1 MWLAFPLLALLLG
14 EPQASSD
21 AGKGSGEKGEAKKPV
36 FYETTT
42 VTARPVS
49 GASGAVTVVTADE
62 LATSEARTG
71 TDVLREVPGLNL
83 LASGGRAGVT
93 NAWVRGA
100 DPNFTLV
107 LLDGIPLN
115 DSTELQGG
123 AVNLE
128 ELSADLVGHAEV
140 VRGPLT
146 SFYGPNSLSGVVQLF
161 TPRGGPG
168 PLRLAAGVD
177 GGNADLRHAVAR
189 ASGPAGAGGW
199 SAGAAY
205 DEEKHRVAEDGFR
218 QLDGY
223 GTLDV
228 DMGPAARL
236 SLTGRAA
243 TGQQDGYPDSSGGPV
258 YGTGETRHTD
268 HDDLAFGARLQLGE
282 TPPRR
287 QQVTVGVSRRS
298 LDRTSPAIFPEV
310 PESVEHTTFTR
321 LRVAWQMPLPLDART
336 TVDVGAS
343 GEGEWGTNR
352 SVLMLPPELGGD
364 VRGDYDKSRVSGG
377 VFGALRQRRGGFL
390 YELALRADVASSDT
404 LQLHPHA
411 GVVWSTASG
420 RTRLR
425 ASVGRASKLPSFY
438 ALASPR
444 ALAGNPDLKPE
455 RTVGGEAGVEQS
467 LLGGRLALGAT
478 AFLHEYR
485 DLIDFDPDLF
495 QLVNRA
501 KVRTRGFELTGE
513 WQVRPGL
520 TVAGEATYVDAY
532 DLSGSPLLY
541 EPHWMGTGR
550 LTWKPDERLSLQLE
564 TRAVSRYLDRQIP
577 VPDRDTVEGY
587 GLLGFAGSWR
597 LGRGL
602 VLRARLDNLTDRS
615 YETLIGF
622 PGPGLSFRAGLGWE
636 R

>member
-1 MWLAFPLLALLLG
+1 MWLAFPFLALLLA
-14 EPQASSD
+14 EPQASPD
-21 AGKGSGEKGEAKKPV
+21 EAKSSGTEKKPPV

-49 GASGAVTVVTADE
+49 GASGAVTVVSSDE
-62 LATSEARTG
+62 LATSQAQSG

-115 DSTELQGG
+115 DSTERQGG

-161 TPRGGPG
+161 TPRGEPG
-168 PLRLAAGVD
+168 PLRLTAGVD
-177 GGNADLRHAVAR
+177 GGNADLRHGAAR
-189 ASGPAGAGGW
+189 ASGGAGSGGW
-199 SAGAAY
+199 SAGIAY
-205 DEEKHRVAEDGFR
+205 DEERHRIADDSFR
-218 QLDGY
+218 QLDGF
-223 GTLDV
+223 GTLDLHPA
-228 DMGPAARL
+228 PAAQL

-243 TGQQDGYPDSSGGPV
+243 TGEQDDYPDTSGGPV
-258 YGTGETRHTD
+258 YGTGETRHTE

-282 TPPRR
+282 TPEHR
-287 QQVTVGVSRRS
+287 QQITIGVSRRG

-321 LRVAWQMPLPLDART
+321 LRAAWQMPLPIDART

-343 GEGEWGTNR
+343 GEGEWGENR
-352 SVLMLPPELGGD
+352 SVLKLPPALGGD
-364 VRGDYDKSRVSGG
+364 VPGDYDKSRASGG
-377 VFGALRQRRGGFL
+377 VFGALRQQRGRFL

-411 GVVWSTASG
+411 GVVWRTASG

-425 ASVGRASKLPSFY
+425 ASVGRASMLPSFF

-455 RTVGGEAGVEQS
+455 RTVGGEAGVEQA
-467 LLGGRLALGAT
+467 LFAGRLELGAT

-495 QLVNRA
+495 LLVNRA
-501 KVRTRGFELTGE
+501 RVRTRGFELTGA
-513 WQVRPGL
+513 WHPHPSL
-520 TVAGEATYVDAY
+520 TVTGEATYVDAY
-532 DLSGSPLLY
+532 DLSGAPLLS
-541 EPHWMGTGR
+541 EPHWLGAGR
-550 LTWKPDERLSLQLE
+550 VTWKPGERLSLQLE
-564 TRAVSRYLDRQIP
+564 GRGVSHYLDMQFP

-602 VLRARLDNLTDRS
+602 VVRARVDNLADRS

-622 PGPGLSFRAGLGWE
+622 PGPGLSFRAGLGWQ